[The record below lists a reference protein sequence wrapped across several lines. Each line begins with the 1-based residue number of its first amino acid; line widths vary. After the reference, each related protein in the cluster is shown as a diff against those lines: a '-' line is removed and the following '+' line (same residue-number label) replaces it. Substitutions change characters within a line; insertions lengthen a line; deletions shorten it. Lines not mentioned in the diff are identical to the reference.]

1 MTHIKSMIVLMLI
14 APVTA
19 VVCWAVWVYLIQ

>member
-1 MTHIKSMIVLMLI
+1 MTHIKNMLLLMLI

-19 VVCWAVWVYLIQ
+19 VACWAIWVYLIQ